1 MAGVGLTGPVPVA
14 WSRRGL
20 LALLL
25 VGALLLC
32 HGAYGAL
39 HEFHRTSGNAL
50 WPAAEQHSHAS
61 HAHTHGA
68 EDGEH
73 PDGAGGGCL
82 GCVPYAATLLVILLG
97 TAAVWFPGASRGW
110 TGGAAAAPSSIRP
123 FTRGVLHPPRGPTL
137 PPALLQ
143 VFRL

>member
-1 MAGVGLTGPVPVA
+1 MAGVGLTGPVPVR

-39 HEFHRTSGNAL
+39 HQLHQTSGTTL
-50 WPAAEQHSHAS
+50 LPAAEPSSSSSHT
-61 HAHTHGA
+61 HTHGA

-73 PDGAGGGCL
+73 PGAAGEGCI
-82 GCVPYAATLLVILLG
+82 GCVPYAATLLVFFLG
-97 TAAVWFPGASRGW
+97 TAAVWFLSASRGW
-110 TGGAAAAPSSIRP
+110 SRGMAALPSSGRLFSP
-123 FTRGVLHPPRGPTL
+123 GELHPARGPTL
-137 PPALLQ
+137 PALQ